1 MKLRPTARDQCR
13 ILLYAAS
20 WIVPRRARAEWRKE
34 WEAEL
39 ACAWQIAQE
48 EGPKSRSRGLRSRCF
63 GAFLD
68 AAWYRLN
75 REDLLRTREHW
86 ARTPAFVLYGL
97 ITMLL
102 LLVSGSGY
110 LPRMRSILM
119 APPYRD
125 PERMAT
131 VSRTGV
137 IDSADW
143 VVPYS
148 WVTVWRRRHQVIEGV
163 AAYSAQP
170 QESIVALGG
179 QRSKIGLVQVET
191 NLLQVFGVKLLL
203 GPTLPLAGASCHN
216 CLVLSY
222 QAWRHNFAADPNIL
236 HKKATINGQDANV
249 IGVLPERFWFPT
261 DDVGVLRLGDE
272 TPFSPGKPVGVVARL
287 RPGVTE
293 RQAESDLARSI
304 SNSLGEPFADS
315 AIQVWPLQERV
326 RQPLTSYGLALCI
339 SLLVMTTLL
348 WSGRMN
354 LLPQRRGASAACR
367 WWTFFA
373 CKTALLLLMLLAAVV
388 EFTPEPYIFP
398 SGRATLIVESGSLWI
413 FSVGCV
419 FVLWWSL
426 MDQQRR
432 CRACL
437 EKLALPAQIGR
448 SGCLLLSW
456 AGTELVC
463 AQGHGLLH
471 ITETDVCWLD
481 PAQWTQLDES
491 WEPLFAGK

>member
-1 MKLRPTARDQCR
+1 VKLRPTTRDQCR

-20 WIVPRRARAEWRKE
+20 WIVPRRARAEWRRE

-48 EGPKSRSRGLRSRCF
+48 EGSRSRGLRSRCC

-86 ARTPAFVLYGL
+86 ARTPAFVLYAL
-97 ITMLL
+97 ITLLL

-148 WVTVWRRRHQVIEGV
+148 WVTIWRRRHQVIEGV
-163 AAYSAQP
+163 AAYSTQP
-170 QESIVALGG
+170 QESIVTLGG
-179 QRSKIGLVQVET
+179 QRSRIGLVQVET

-203 GPTLPLAGASCHN
+203 GPTFPLAAASCHN

-222 QAWRHNFAADPNIL
+222 QAWRHNFAGDPNIL
-236 HKKATINGQDANV
+236 QKKATINGQDAIV
-249 IGVLPERFWFPT
+249 IGVLPERFWFPA

-293 RQAESDLARSI
+293 RQAEADLARSI
-304 SNSLGEPFADS
+304 SNSLGQPFSDS

-354 LLPQRRGASAACR
+354 LLPQRRGARAACR

-373 CKTALLLLMLLAAVV
+373 GKTALLLLMLLAAVV

>member
-1 MKLRPTARDQCR
+1 M
-13 ILLYAAS
+13 
-20 WIVPRRARAEWRKE
+20 
-34 WEAEL
+34 
-39 ACAWQIAQE
+39 
-48 EGPKSRSRGLRSRCF
+48 
-63 GAFLD
+63 
-68 AAWYRLN
+68 
-75 REDLLRTREHW
+75 
-86 ARTPAFVLYGL
+86 
-97 ITMLL
+97 
-102 LLVSGSGY
+102 
-110 LPRMRSILM
+110 
-119 APPYRD
+119 
-125 PERMAT
+125 
-131 VSRTGV
+131 
-137 IDSADW
+137 
-143 VVPYS
+143 
-148 WVTVWRRRHQVIEGV
+148 
-163 AAYSAQP
+163 
-170 QESIVALGG
+170 
-179 QRSKIGLVQVET
+179 
-191 NLLQVFGVKLLL
+191 
-203 GPTLPLAGASCHN
+203 
-216 CLVLSY
+216 
-222 QAWRHNFAADPNIL
+222 
-236 HKKATINGQDANV
+236 
-249 IGVLPERFWFPT
+249 
-261 DDVGVLRLGDE
+261 GVLRWGDE

-287 RPGVTE
+287 RPGVSE
-293 RQAESDLARSI
+293 RQAEWDLARSI
-304 SNSLGEPFADS
+304 SNSLGEPFSSS

-326 RQPLTSYGLALCI
+326 RQPLTSYGLALCV

-354 LLPQRRGASAACR
+354 LLPQRRGTGAACR

>member
-1 MKLRPTARDQCR
+1 
-13 ILLYAAS
+13 
-20 WIVPRRARAEWRKE
+20 
-34 WEAEL
+34 
-39 ACAWQIAQE
+39 
-48 EGPKSRSRGLRSRCF
+48 
-63 GAFLD
+63 
-68 AAWYRLN
+68 
-75 REDLLRTREHW
+75 
-86 ARTPAFVLYGL
+86 
-97 ITMLL
+97 
-102 LLVSGSGY
+102 
-110 LPRMRSILM
+110 
-119 APPYRD
+119 
-125 PERMAT
+125 MAT

-148 WVTVWRRRHQVIEGV
+148 WVSIWRRQRQVVEGV

-170 QESIVALGG
+170 QESLVIIGAK
-179 QRSKIGLVQVET
+179 RSHIGLVEVES
-191 NLLQVFGVKLLL
+191 NLLQVFGVKPLL
-203 GPTLPLAGASCHN
+203 GPTFPLAGASCHN

-222 QAWRHNFAADPNIL
+222 QAWRHDFRGDPNIL
-236 HKKATINGQDANV
+236 QEKAAINGQDAVV
-249 IGVLPERFWFPT
+249 IDVLPERFWFPT

-272 TPFSPGKPVGVVARL
+272 NSFSAAKPVGVVARL

-293 RQAESDLARSI
+293 RQAEWNLARSI
-304 SNSLGEPFADS
+304 SNGTGEPFSAS

-326 RQPLTSYGLALCI
+326 RQPLTSYGLALGI

-354 LLPQRRGASAACR
+354 LLPQRRGAGAACR

-373 CKTALLLLMLLAAVV
+373 SKTALLVLMLLAAVV

-398 SGRATLIVESGSLWI
+398 RGRATLIVESGSLWI

-419 FVLWWSL
+419 FLLWWSL

-437 EKLALPAQIGR
+437 RKLALPARIGR

>member
-1 MKLRPTARDQCR
+1 MLH
-13 ILLYAAS
+13 AAS

-48 EGPKSRSRGLRSRCF
+48 KASRSRSRGLRLRCC

-75 REDLLRTREHW
+75 REDLLRTSEHW
-86 ARTPAFVLYGL
+86 ARTPAFVLYAL

-119 APPYRD
+119 APPYAD

-148 WVTVWRRRHQVIEGV
+148 WVTIWRRRHQVIEGV

-170 QESIVALGG
+170 QESIVTLGG
-179 QRSKIGLVQVET
+179 QRRNIGLVEVET

-203 GPTLPLAGASCHN
+203 GPTFPLAAASCHN

-222 QAWRHNFAADPNIL
+222 QAWRHNFAGDPNIL
-236 HKKATINGQDANV
+236 QKKATINGQDAIV

-272 TPFSPGKPVGVVARL
+272 NPFSPSKPVGVVARL

-304 SNSLGEPFADS
+304 SNSMGEPFSES

-326 RQPLTSYGLALCI
+326 QQPLTSYGLALCI

-354 LLPQRRGASAACR
+354 LLPQRRGAAAACR

-373 CKTALLLLMLLAAVV
+373 SKTALLLLMLLAAVV

>member
-1 MKLRPTARDQCR
+1 M
-13 ILLYAAS
+13 LYVAS

-39 ACAWQIAQE
+39 ACAWQIAHQE
-48 EGPKSRSRGLRSRCF
+48 SSSLRNRGLRSRCC

-86 ARTPAFVLYGL
+86 ARTPAFVLYAL

-119 APPYRD
+119 APPYGA

-148 WVTVWRRRHQVIEGV
+148 WVTIWRKQRQVLEGV

-170 QESIVALGG
+170 QESLVSIGG

-203 GPTLPLAGASCHN
+203 SRTFPLSPASCHN

-222 QAWRHNFAADPNIL
+222 QAWRHDFAGDPNIL
-236 HKKATINGQDANV
+236 QKKATINGQDATV
-249 IGVLPERFWFPT
+249 IGVLPARFWFPT
-261 DDVGVLRLGDE
+261 DDVGVLRWGE
-272 TPFSPGKPVGVVARL
+272 ENSFSADKPVGVVARL

-293 RQAESDLARSI
+293 RQAESNLARSI
-304 SNSLGEPFADS
+304 SNSIGEPFSDS

-326 RQPLTSYGLALCI
+326 RQPLTSYGLALCV

-354 LLPQRRGASAACR
+354 LLPQRRGAGAACR

-373 CKTALLLLMLLAAVV
+373 SKTALLLLMLLAAVV
-388 EFTPEPYIFP
+388 EFTP
-398 SGRATLIVESGSLWI
+398 
-413 FSVGCV
+413 
-419 FVLWWSL
+419 
-426 MDQQRR
+426 
-432 CRACL
+432 
-437 EKLALPAQIGR
+437 
-448 SGCLLLSW
+448 CLLYTSRC
-456 AGTELVC
+456 V
-463 AQGHGLLH
+463 
-471 ITETDVCWLD
+471 
-481 PAQWTQLDES
+481 
-491 WEPLFAGK
+491 